1 MKNAAE
7 LINAYISRNEIKKV
21 WLAKQLKTKPQYLHK
36 KLNGMGLNSTDIHKI
51 SRVLNHNFFEDMA
64 IQLSKEMKGL
74 IPVVGVAVGWG
85 VGAKMPVHGA
95 L

>member
-1 MKNAAE
+1 
-7 LINAYISRNEIKKV
+7 
-21 WLAKQLKTKPQYLHK
+21 
-36 KLNGMGLNSTDIHKI
+36 MGLNSTDIHKI